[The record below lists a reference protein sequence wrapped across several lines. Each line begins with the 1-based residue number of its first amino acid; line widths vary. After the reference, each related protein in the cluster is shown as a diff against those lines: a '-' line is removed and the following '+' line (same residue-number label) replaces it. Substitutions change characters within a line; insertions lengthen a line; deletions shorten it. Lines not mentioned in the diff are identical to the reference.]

1 MKHEFSRISNDG
13 KRAWCPACDDSTRK
27 QGSVQI
33 NGDYAFC
40 HKCSEHWNLG
50 EYKKISASVEY
61 KLKNTRPIEPTEAVE
76 KSSYD
81 ECRANYLKNN
91 TEILNNLKLPWNDK
105 ASDEMFGVGIRRDDK
120 KDLQLVFRI
129 AADHIKYHK
138 GSQFGSAK
146 CKVYPSPLSLG
157 PCSTLLLCEGEKDVI
172 TAHCHGANA
181 VTFTSGAGALPEDL
195 TVLDEYN
202 NIVIAYDNDEKGKE
216 GAKKTAAALY
226 KSGRKVSIVQW
237 NGEPDK
243 YDITDYLQYNSIDE
257 LWKLAVPFG
266 DDPVDLGGMPSFSPA
281 QFLST
286 FKELPVPIVESLLY
300 EKDILGIAGSTN
312 VGKSVFSL
320 QLSTCIAMGV
330 PFMTFNIPRPRKVM
344 HVQFELKDE
353 GFARL
358 IKVTSQTLLEQCP
371 VEAHRFEENCVFL
384 SSGQR
389 DLFTDKYD
397 AIEANL
403 RHTDVDVLVIDNLNT
418 SVGVDVSK
426 NEMAMEVLRKLINL
440 KQKYNLAIIMVSHH
454 KKIDVPAPIDIS
466 QMLGGSA
473 YTNSLDF
480 ICQLANTRRADGIKV
495 MKITKVR
502 AHSKFHNV
510 PLALKLHNYHDEDE
524 KQKLYFD
531 YLRPLPKNEI
541 FWLTDPKE
549 SNEEKVLK
557 AIASGGDNFSWE
569 QFGTALEQT
578 MRLTSKKAIYNWLD
592 KMITQGLI
600 EKLERGHYRKL
611 TTEIDDLLD

>member
-1 MKHEFSRISNDG
+1 MKFAKVSSDG
-13 KRAWCPACDDSTRK
+13 KRAWCPACDGDKSQ

-40 HKCSEHWNLG
+40 HRCNEHWNFG
-50 EYKKISASVEY
+50 EFKKKSDSIEY
-61 KLKNTRPIEPTEAVE
+61 KLKNTRPIVPTEAVE
-76 KSSYD
+76 KSGYD

-91 TEILNNLKLPWNDK
+91 TEILNKLKLPWNDK
-105 ASDEMFGVGIRRDDK
+105 ASDDMLGVGIRRDDK
-120 KDLQLVFRI
+120 KELQLVFKI
-129 AADHIKYHK
+129 ATDHIKYHK

-157 PCSTLLLCEGEKDVI
+157 PCSTLLLCEGEKDVV
-172 TAHCHGANA
+172 TAYCHGANA

-226 KSGRKVSIVQW
+226 KSGRKVSIVHW

-243 YDITDYLQYNSIDE
+243 YDITDYLQYNSIDS

-266 DDPVDLGGMPSFSPA
+266 DDPVDLGGMPSYSPA

-286 FKELPVPIVESLLY
+286 FKELPIPIVDSLLY

-480 ICQLANTRRADGIKV
+480 ICQLANTKRADGIKV

-510 PLALKLHNYHDEDE
+510 PLALKLHNYHDDDE

-557 AIASGGDNFSWE
+557 AIASGGDNFSSE
-569 QFGTALEQT
+569 QFATALEQT
-578 MRLTSKKAIYNWLD
+578 MRLTSRNAVWGWLD

>member
-1 MKHEFSRISNDG
+1 MKFDKVSNDG

-27 QGSVQI
+27 QGSIQI

-40 HKCSEHWNLG
+40 HKCNEHWNFG
-50 EYKKISASVEY
+50 EYQKKSVSAEY
-61 KLKNTRPIEPTEAVE
+61 KLKNTRPLEPTEAVE
-76 KSSYD
+76 KSNYD
-81 ECRANYLKNN
+81 ECRTNYLKNN
-91 TEILNNLKLPWNDK
+91 AQILKNLKLPWNDK
-105 ASDEMFGVGIRRDDK
+105 AMDDMLGVGIRRDDK
-120 KDLQLVFRI
+120 KELQLVFRI
-129 AADHIKYHK
+129 ADDHVKYHK

-146 CKVYPSPLSLG
+146 CKVYPSPFSIG
-157 PCSTLLLCEGEKDVI
+157 PCSTLLLCEGEKDVV
-172 TAHCHGANA
+172 TAHCHGASA
-181 VTFTSGAGALPEDL
+181 VTFTSGAGAVPEDL

-202 NIVIAYDNDEKGKE
+202 NIVIAYDNDEKGIE
-216 GAKKTAAALY
+216 GAKKTASALF
-226 KSGRKVSIVQW
+226 KSGRKVSIVEW
-237 NGEPDK
+237 NGEPEK
-243 YDITDYLQYNSIDE
+243 YDITDYLQYNSIDT

-286 FKELPVPIVESLLY
+286 FKELPIPIVDSLLY

-312 VGKSVFSL
+312 VGQSVFSL

-330 PFMTFNIPRPRKVM
+330 PFMTFNIPKPKRVM

-403 RHTDVDVLVIDNLNT
+403 RHTAVDVLVIDNLNT

-440 KQKYNLAIIMVSHH
+440 KQKYNLSIIMVSHH

-480 ICQLANTRRADGIKV
+480 ICQLANTKRAEGIKV

-510 PLALKLHNYHDEDE
+510 PLALKLHNYHDESE

-557 AIASGGDNFSWE
+557 AIASGGANFSWE

-578 MRLTSKKAIYNWLD
+578 MRLTSNNAIYGWLD

>member
-237 NGEPDK
+237 NGE
-243 YDITDYLQYNSIDE
+243 
-257 LWKLAVPFG
+257 
-266 DDPVDLGGMPSFSPA
+266 PA

-569 QFGTALEQT
+569 QFATALEQT

>member
-1 MKHEFSRISNDG
+1 MKFDKVSNDG

-27 QGSVQI
+27 QGSIQI

-40 HKCSEHWNLG
+40 HKCNEHWNFG
-50 EYKKISASVEY
+50 EYQKKSVSAEY
-61 KLKNTRPIEPTEAVE
+61 KLKHTRPLEPTEAVE
-76 KSSYD
+76 KSNYD
-81 ECRANYLKNN
+81 ECRTNYLNN
-91 TEILNNLKLPWNDK
+91 NAQILKKLKLPWNDK
-105 ASDEMFGVGIRRDDK
+105 AMDDMLGVGIRRDENK
-120 KDLQLVFRI
+120 ELQLVFRI
-129 AADHIKYHK
+129 ADDHVKYHK

-146 CKVYPSPLSLG
+146 CKVYPSPFSIG
-157 PCSTLLLCEGEKDVI
+157 PCSTLLLCEGEKDVV
-172 TAHCHGANA
+172 TAYCHGANA
-181 VTFTSGAGALPEDL
+181 ATFTSGAGAVPEDL

-202 NIVIAYDNDEKGKE
+202 NIVIAYDNDEKGIE
-216 GAKKTAAALY
+216 GAKKTASALF
-226 KSGRKVSIVQW
+226 KSGRKVSIVEW
-237 NGEPDK
+237 NGQPEK
-243 YDITDYLQYNSIDE
+243 YDITDYLKYNSIDE

-281 QFLST
+281 QFMST
-286 FKELPVPIVESLLY
+286 FKELPVPIVDSLLY
-300 EKDILGIAGSTN
+300 EKDILGIAGATN

-330 PFMTFNIPRPRKVM
+330 PFMTFNIPKPKRVM

-440 KQKYNLAIIMVSHH
+440 KQKYNLSIIMVSHH

-480 ICQLANTRRADGIKV
+480 ICQLANTKRAEGVKV

-510 PLALKLHNYHDEDE
+510 PLALKLHNYHDESE

-557 AIASGGDNFSWE
+557 AIASGGANFSWE

-578 MRLTSKKAIYNWLD
+578 MRLTSKAAIYNWID
-592 KMITQGLI
+592 KMTTQGLI

>member
-1 MKHEFSRISNDG
+1 MKFDKVSNDG

-27 QGSVQI
+27 QGSIQI

-40 HKCSEHWNLG
+40 HKCNEHWNFG
-50 EYKKISASVEY
+50 EYKKNSVSAEY
-61 KLKNTRPIEPTEAVE
+61 KLKHTRPLEPTEAVE
-76 KSSYD
+76 KSNYD
-81 ECRANYLKNN
+81 ECRTNYLKNN
-91 TEILNNLKLPWNDK
+91 AQILKNLKLPWNDK
-105 ASDEMFGVGIRRDDK
+105 AMDDMLGVGIRRDDK
-120 KDLQLVFRI
+120 KELQLVFRI
-129 AADHIKYHK
+129 ADDHVKYHK

-146 CKVYPSPLSLG
+146 CKVYPSPFSIG
-157 PCSTLLLCEGEKDVI
+157 PCSTLLLCEGEKDVV

-181 VTFTSGAGALPEDL
+181 ATFTSGAGAVPEDL

-202 NIVIAYDNDEKGKE
+202 NIVIAYDNDEKGIE
-216 GAKKTAAALY
+216 GAKKTASALF
-226 KSGRKVSIVQW
+226 KSGRKVSIVEW
-237 NGEPDK
+237 NGEPEK
-243 YDITDYLQYNSIDE
+243 YDITDYLKYNSIDS

-286 FKELPVPIVESLLY
+286 FKELPIPIVDSLLY

-330 PFMTFNIPRPRKVM
+330 PFMTFNIPKPKRVM

-389 DLFTDKYD
+389 DLFTDKYE

-440 KQKYNLAIIMVSHH
+440 KQKYNLSIIMVSHH

-480 ICQLANTRRADGIKV
+480 ICQLSNTKRAEGIKV

-510 PLALKLHNYHDEDE
+510 PLALKLHNYHDESE

-557 AIASGGDNFSWE
+557 AIASGGANFSWE

-578 MRLTSKKAIYNWLD
+578 MRLTSTKTVYNWLD

>member
-157 PCSTLLLCEGEKDVI
+157 PCSTLLLCEGEKDVV
-172 TAHCHGANA
+172 TAYCHGANA

-216 GAKKTAAALY
+216 GAKKTAVALY
-226 KSGRKVSIVQW
+226 KSGRKVSIV
-237 NGEPDK
+237 EPDK
-243 YDITDYLQYNSIDE
+243 YDITDYLQYNSIDS

-320 QLSTCIAMGV
+320 HLSTCIAMGV
-330 PFMTFNIPRPRKVM
+330 PFMTFNIPKPRRVM

-569 QFGTALEQT
+569 QFATALEQT
-578 MRLTSKKAIYNWLD
+578 MRLTSTQTAFNWID

>member
-1 MKHEFSRISNDG
+1 MKFDKVSNDG

-40 HKCSEHWNLG
+40 HRCNEHWNFG
-50 EYKKISASVEY
+50 EYKKNSVSVEY
-61 KLKNTRPIEPTEAVE
+61 KLKNTRPLEPTEAVE
-76 KSSYD
+76 KSNYD
-81 ECRANYLKNN
+81 ECRTNYLNN
-91 TEILNNLKLPWNDK
+91 NAQILKTLKLPWNDK
-105 ASDEMFGVGIRRDDK
+105 AMDEMLGVGIRRDDK
-120 KDLQLVFRI
+120 KELQLVFRI
-129 AADHIKYHK
+129 ADDHVKYHK

-146 CKVYPSPLSLG
+146 CKVYPSPFSIG
-157 PCSTLLLCEGEKDVI
+157 PCSTLLLCEGEKDVV

-181 VTFTSGAGALPEDL
+181 VTFTSGAGAVPEDL

-202 NIVIAYDNDEKGKE
+202 NIVIAYDNDEKGIE
-216 GAKKTAAALY
+216 GARKTAIALY
-226 KSGRKVSIVQW
+226 KTGRKVSIVEW
-237 NGEPDK
+237 NGQPEK
-243 YDITDYLQYNSIDE
+243 YDITDYLKYNSIDE

-286 FKELPVPIVESLLY
+286 FKELPVPIVDSLLY

-330 PFMTFNIPRPRKVM
+330 PFMTFNIPKPRRVM

-440 KQKYNLAIIMVSHH
+440 KQKYNLSIIMVSHH

-480 ICQLANTRRADGIKV
+480 ICQLANTKRAEGVKV

-510 PLALKLHNYHDEDE
+510 PLALKLHNYQDESE

-569 QFGTALEQT
+569 QFATALEQT
-578 MRLTSKKAIYNWLD
+578 MRLTSTQTAFNWID

>member
-1 MKHEFSRISNDG
+1 MTFDKVSNDG

-27 QGSVQI
+27 QGSIQI

-40 HKCSEHWNLG
+40 HKCNEHWNFG
-50 EYKKISASVEY
+50 EYQKNSVSAEY
-61 KLKNTRPIEPTEAVE
+61 KLKNTRPLEPTEAVE
-76 KSSYD
+76 KSGYD
-81 ECRANYLKNN
+81 EYRANYLKNN
-91 TEILNNLKLPWNDK
+91 AQILKNLKLPWNDK
-105 ASDEMFGVGIRRDDK
+105 AMDDMLGVGIRRDEK
-120 KDLQLVFRI
+120 KELQLVFRI
-129 AADHIKYHK
+129 ADDHVKYHK

-157 PCSTLLLCEGEKDVI
+157 PCSTLLLCEGEKDVV
-172 TAHCHGANA
+172 TAHCHGASA

-202 NIVIAYDNDEKGKE
+202 NIVIAYDNDEKGIE
-216 GAKKTAAALY
+216 GAKKTASALF
-226 KSGRKVSIVQW
+226 KSGRKVSIVEW
-237 NGEPDK
+237 NGEPEK

-281 QFLST
+281 QFMST
-286 FKELPVPIVESLLY
+286 FKELPVPIVDSLLY

-330 PFMTFNIPRPRKVM
+330 PFMTFNIPKPKRVM

-403 RHTDVDVLVIDNLNT
+403 RHTAVDVLVIDNLNT

-440 KQKYNLAIIMVSHH
+440 KQKYNLSIIMVSHH

-480 ICQLANTRRADGIKV
+480 ICQLANTKRAEGVKV

-510 PLALKLHNYHDEDE
+510 PLALKLHNYQDDDE

-557 AIASGGDNFSWE
+557 AIASGGANFSWE

-578 MRLTSKKAIYNWLD
+578 MRLTSNNAIYGWLD

>member
-105 ASDEMFGVGIRRDDK
+105 AMDDMLGVGIRRDEK
-120 KDLQLVFRI
+120 KKLQLVFRI
-129 AADHIKYHK
+129 ADDHVKYHK
-138 GSQFGSAK
+138 GSQYGSAK
-146 CKVYPSPLSLG
+146 CKVYPSPLSVG

-216 GAKKTAAALY
+216 GAKKTAVALY

-237 NGEPDK
+237 NGEPEK

-358 IKVTSQTLLEQCP
+358 IKVTSQTILEQCP

-454 KKIDVPAPIDIS
+454 KKIDIPAPIDIS

-480 ICQLANTRRADGIKV
+480 ICQLANTKRADGIKV

-510 PLALKLHNYHDEDE
+510 PLALKLHNYHDDDE

-600 EKLERGHYRKL
+600 EKLERGHYRIL
-611 TTEIDDLLD
+611 TSEIVDLLD

>member
-1 MKHEFSRISNDG
+1 MKFDKVSNDG
-13 KRAWCPACDDSTRK
+13 KRAWCPACDDASKK

-40 HKCSEHWNLG
+40 HKCSEHWNFG
-50 EYKKISASVEY
+50 EYKEKTPRAEY
-61 KLKNTRPIEPTEAVE
+61 KLQHTRPLEPTEAVE
-76 KSSYD
+76 KSNYD

-91 TEILNNLKLPWNDK
+91 AQILNNLKLPWNDK
-105 ASDEMFGVGIRRDDK
+105 ALDDMLGVGIRRDEQK
-120 KDLQLVFRI
+120 ELQLVFKVD
-129 AADHIKYHK
+129 ADHVKYHK

-146 CKVYPSPLSLG
+146 CKVYPSPLSIG
-157 PCSTLLLCEGEKDVI
+157 PCSTLLLCEGEKDVV
-172 TAHCHGANA
+172 TAYCHGASA
-181 VTFTSGAGALPEDL
+181 ATFTSGAGALPQDL

-202 NIVIAYDNDEKGKE
+202 NIVIAYDNDDKGKQ

-226 KSGRKVSIVQW
+226 KRGRKISIVHW
-237 NGEPDK
+237 NGEPEK
-243 YDITDYLQYNSIDE
+243 YDVTDYLKYNSIDS
-257 LWKLAVPFG
+257 LWKLAIPFG
-266 DDPVDLGGMPSFSPA
+266 EDPVDLGGMPSFSPA

-358 IKVTSQTLLEQCP
+358 IKVTSQTILEQCP

-454 KKIDVPAPIDIS
+454 KKIDIPAPIDIS

-480 ICQLANTRRADGIKV
+480 ICQLANTKRADGVKV

-524 KQKLYFD
+524 DQKLYFE
-531 YLRPLPKNEI
+531 YLRPLPKNEV

-578 MRLTSKKAIYNWLD
+578 MRLTSNNAIYGWLD